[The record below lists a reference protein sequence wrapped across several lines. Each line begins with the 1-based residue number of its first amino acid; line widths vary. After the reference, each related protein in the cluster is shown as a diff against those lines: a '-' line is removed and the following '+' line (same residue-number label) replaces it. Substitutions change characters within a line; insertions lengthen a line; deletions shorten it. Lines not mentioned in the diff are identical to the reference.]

1 MRIKEG
7 ERKQEVGTMKKR
19 TKIAIAVF
27 GGLCLLGCVAGL
39 LLFKKISAAGGV
51 RYLYNLKHDTTGMA
65 ATEYHPEGLSGAMG
79 KVTCTELTAPS
90 VMGITETIRFTK
102 SGESLV
108 SEDAY
113 SYVRREPVSFD
124 KEAVEGNV
132 EGIFTFRG
140 NYHRTLTSYGTAEIL
155 KEKFSKDFW
164 SYDTGKLL
172 KSSGTSYWSGNG
184 WTGQPLIISWPDE
197 TKKIMNL
204 YPEKKEKENFVEVI
218 YSGMD
223 GYIHFL
229 DLEDGSE
236 SRDAIHVGMV
246 FKGTASLHPEG
257 IPMLVLGSGDA
268 QTGLF
273 GENVSPR
280 AYIYSLI
287 DGSKLYEFGYNDEM
301 AHRTFHAYD
310 SSPVIDAET
319 DTLFYPGENGVL
331 YTIKLNTEYDAKA
344 GTLSVAPEHVV
355 DYTYTTS
362 RATEEAF
369 TWGMENSA
377 VVNENYLYVGD
388 NGGVFYC
395 LDLNTMSMVWAQ
407 DVYGDVNSSPIFS
420 EEEDGDFIYVAT
432 TLTEAMLDSHSMGEV
447 AIYKLNA
454 ANGSIVWKKPF
465 ECHNVDG
472 VEGGILA
479 TGVLGQG
486 AIEGQIIYS
495 VSRTPHLSSGYLV
508 SLDTKTGEQVWLTEL
523 TNYAWSSTVTMYSQI
538 GAVYLVQCCSDGTV
552 LLLNAANGV
561 ILDSVCFNTTLE
573 ATPAV
578 FGNTIVV
585 GTRDER
591 ILGLTVE

>member
-1 MRIKEG
+1 
-7 ERKQEVGTMKKR
+7 MKKT
-19 TKIAIAVF
+19 TKIGIAV
-27 GGLCLLGCVAGL
+27 LCVLFMAGCGAGL
-39 LLFKKISAAGGV
+39 FLLKKISAAGGV
-51 RYLYNLKHDTTGMA
+51 RYLYNLKHDTVGMGE
-65 ATEYHPEGLSGAMG
+65 TVYHPEAEEGAFG
-79 KVTCTELTAPS
+79 PVTCTELTDPS
-90 VMGITETIRFTK
+90 VLGITETIRFTK
-102 SGESLV
+102 SGEPIV
-108 SEDAY
+108 WSEDYAY
-113 SYVRREPVSFD
+113 SRQEPLFFWEEFQVGD
-124 KEAVEGNV
+124 AEGM
-132 EGIFTFRG
+132 FTFRG
-140 NYHRTLTSYGTAEIL
+140 NYSRSKTSHGVAQIEE
-155 KEKFSKDFW
+155 EKFQEEYW

-184 WTGQPLIISWPDE
+184 WTGQPLIVSWPE
-197 TKKIMNL
+197 KTKQIMNL
-204 YPEKKEKENFVEVI
+204 YPEKKAKENLVEVI

-236 SRDAIHVGMV
+236 TRDAIHVGMV
-246 FKGTASLHPEG
+246 FKGTASLHPWG

-268 QTGLF
+268 QTGLY

-301 AHRTFHAYD
+301 APRTFHAYD
-310 SSPVIDAET
+310 SSPIFHVET
-319 DTLFYPGENGVL
+319 DTLIYPGENGVL
-331 YTIKLNTEYDAKA
+331 YTIKLNTVYDEAA
-344 GTLSVAPEHVV
+344 GILSVSPEPVV

-395 LDLNTMSMVWAQ
+395 LDLNTMSMVWVQ

-420 EEEDGDFIYVAT
+420 REENGNFIYLAT
-432 TLTEAMLDSHSMGEV
+432 TLTEATLDEHSMGEA

-454 ANGSIVWKKPF
+454 ANGSVVWKKPF

-479 TGVLGQG
+479 TGVLGEG
-486 AIEGQIIYS
+486 AIAGQIIYS
-495 VSRTPHLSSGYLV
+495 VSRSPKLSSGYLV
-508 SLDTKTGEQVWLTEL
+508 SLDTKTGEVVWQTEL
-523 TNYAWSSTVTMYSQI
+523 ENYAWSSTVAVTSHI

-552 LLLNAANGV
+552 LLLNAGNGMV
-561 ILDSVCFNTTLE
+561 LDSVSFDTTLE

-578 FGNTIVV
+578 FGNTVV
-585 GTRDER
+585 IGTRDER
-591 ILGLTVE
+591 IIGLTLK

>member
-1 MRIKEG
+1 
-7 ERKQEVGTMKKR
+7 MKKR
-19 TKIAIAVF
+19 TKIAIVIF
-27 GGLCLLGCVAGL
+27 CGLFLLCCGAGL
-39 LLFKKISAAGGV
+39 LLLKKISSAGGI
-51 RYLYNLKHDTTGMA
+51 RYLYNLKHDTAGMA
-65 ATEYHPEGLSGAMG
+65 ATEYHPENETGAG
-79 KVTCTELTAPS
+79 DKATCTTLTDPS
-90 VMGITETIRFTK
+90 VLGITETIRFTK
-102 SGESLV
+102 SGETLV
-108 SEDAY
+108 WSEDYAY
-113 SYVRREPVSFD
+113 MRPERVSFED
-124 KEAVEGNV
+124 ELITGQV

-140 NYHRTLTSYGTAEIL
+140 NYHRTATSYGTAQITE
-155 KEKFSKDFW
+155 EKFSDTYW
-164 SYDTGKLL
+164 TYDTGKLL

-184 WTGQPLIISWPDE
+184 WTGQPLIISWPEE
-197 TKKIMNL
+197 TKQIMNL
-204 YPEKKEKENFVEVI
+204 YPEKKTKANFTEVI

-236 SRDAIHVGMV
+236 SRPAIHVGMV
-246 FKGTASLHPEG
+246 FKGTASLHPSG

-268 QTGLF
+268 QTGLY

-287 DGSKLYEFGYNDEM
+287 DGTKLYEFGYNDDM

-310 SSPVIDAET
+310 SSPVIDAKT

-331 YTIKLNTEYDAKA
+331 YTIKLNTEYDAGA
-344 GTLSVAPEHVV
+344 GTLSVNPEHVV
-355 DYTYTTS
+355 DYTYTTD

-407 DVYGDVNSSPIFS
+407 DVYGDVNSSPIYS
-420 EEEDGDFIYVAT
+420 EEENGDFIYVAT
-432 TLTEAMLDSHSMGEV
+432 TLTEAMLNEHSMGEV

-495 VSRTPHLSSGYLV
+495 VSRTPGLSSGYLV
-508 SLDTKTGEQVWLTEL
+508 SLDTKTGEAVWLTEL
-523 TNYAWSSTVTMYSQI
+523 ADYAWSSTVAMTSQT

-552 LLLNAANGV
+552 LLLNGANGM
-561 ILDSVCFNTTLE
+561 LLNSVSLNTTLE

-591 ILGLTVE
+591 IIGLRVE

>member
-1 MRIKEG
+1 
-7 ERKQEVGTMKKR
+7 MKKR
-19 TKIAIAVF
+19 TKIAIGVF
-27 GGLCLLGCVAGL
+27 CGLFLLCCGAGL
-39 LLFKKISAAGGV
+39 FLLKKISAAGGL
-51 RYLYNLKHDTTGMA
+51 RYLYNLEHNTTGMGETQYYPEA
-65 ATEYHPEGLSGAMG
+65 AEGADGR
-79 KVTCTELTAPS
+79 VTYTELTNPS
-90 VMGITETIRFTK
+90 VLGITENIRLMRG
-102 SGESLV
+102 GEYVV
-108 SEDAY
+108 SDGAF
-113 SYVRREPVSFD
+113 SYVRKEPVSFD
-124 KEAVEGNV
+124 DEAVEGTV

-140 NYHRTLTSYGTAEIL
+140 NYHRTMTSYGTAEIE
-155 KEKFSKDFW
+155 KEKFSENFW

-184 WTGQPLIISWPDE
+184 WTGQPLIISWPEE
-197 TKKIMNL
+197 TKQIMNL
-204 YPEKKEKENFVEVI
+204 YPEKKEKEGFVEVI

-236 SRDAIHVGMV
+236 SRPAIHVGMV
-246 FKGTASLHPEG
+246 FKGTASLHPSG
-257 IPMLVLGSGDA
+257 IPLLVLGSGDA

-310 SSPVIDAET
+310 SSPVINAAT

-331 YTIKLNTEYDAKA
+331 YTIKLNTAYDAKK
-344 GTLSVAPEHVV
+344 GTLSIEPEHVA
-355 DYTYTTS
+355 DYTYTTA

-407 DVYGDVNSSPIFS
+407 DVYGDVNSSPLFS
-420 EEEDGDFIYVAT
+420 EEENGNFIYVAT
-432 TLTEAMLDSHSMGEV
+432 TLTEAMLDEHSMGEV

-454 ANGSIVWKKPF
+454 ANGSIVWRKPF
-465 ECHNVDG
+465 ACHNVDG

-486 AIEGQIIYS
+486 AIEGQVIYS
-495 VSRTPHLSSGYLV
+495 VSRTPSLSSGYLV
-508 SLDTKTGEQVWLTEL
+508 SLDTKTGEAIWTTEL
-523 TNYAWSSTVTMYSQI
+523 ADYAWSSTVVLYSQI
-538 GAVYLVQCCSDGTV
+538 GAAYLVQCCSDGTV

-561 ILDSVCFNTTLE
+561 ILDSVALNTTLE

-578 FGNTIVV
+578 FGNTVVV

-591 ILGLTVE
+591 IIGLRVE

>member
-1 MRIKEG
+1 
-7 ERKQEVGTMKKR
+7 MKKR
-19 TKIAIAVF
+19 TKIAIGVF
-27 GGLCLLGCVAGL
+27 CGLFLLAGAAGL
-39 LLFKKISAAGGV
+39 FLLKKISAAGGI

-65 ATEYHPEGLSGAMG
+65 ATEYHPEAETGADG
-79 KVTCTELTAPS
+79 KVACTGVTDPS
-90 VMGITETIRFTK
+90 VLGITETLRFTK
-102 SGESLV
+102 GGEALV
-108 SEDAY
+108 SDGSYA
-113 SYVRREPVSFD
+113 YVRKEPIDFS
-124 KEAVEGNV
+124 EELITGTV

-140 NYHRTLTSYGTAEIL
+140 NYHRTLTSYGTAHIEN
-155 KEKFSKDFW
+155 ERFSETYW
-164 SYDTGKLL
+164 TYDTGKLL

-197 TKKIMNL
+197 TKQIMNL
-204 YPEKKEKENFVEVI
+204 YPEKKAKEDFVEVI

-246 FKGTASLHPEG
+246 FKGTASLHPSG
-257 IPMLVLGSGDA
+257 IPLLVLGSGDA

-280 AYIYSLI
+280 AYIYSLL
-287 DGSKLYEFGYNDEM
+287 DGTKLYEFGYNDEM

-310 SSPVIDAET
+310 SSPIIDAAT
-319 DTLFYPGENGVL
+319 DTLLYPGENGVL
-331 YTIKLNTEYDAKA
+331 YTLKLNTEYDPQA
-344 GTLSVAPEHVV
+344 GTLSVAPEHVA

-362 RATEEAF
+362 RATEDAF

-420 EEEDGDFIYVAT
+420 EEEEGNFIYLAT
-432 TLTEAMLDSHSMGEV
+432 TLTEAMLDEHSMGEV

-454 ANGSIVWKKPF
+454 ANGSVVWKKPF
-465 ECHNVDG
+465 ACHNVDG

-495 VSRTPHLSSGYLV
+495 VSRTPSLSSGYLV
-508 SLDTKTGEQVWLTEL
+508 SLDTKTGESVWLTEL
-523 TNYAWSSTVTMYSQI
+523 TNYAWSSTATLYSQI

-552 LLLNAANGV
+552 LLLNAANGK
-561 ILDSVCFNTTLE
+561 ILDSVSFNTTLE

-578 FGNTIVV
+578 FGNTVVV

-591 ILGLTVE
+591 IIGLTVE

>member
-1 MRIKEG
+1 
-7 ERKQEVGTMKKR
+7 MKKR
-19 TKIAIAVF
+19 TKIAIVILC
-27 GGLCLLGCVAGL
+27 GLFLLGCAAGL
-39 LLFKKISAAGGV
+39 LLLKKISSAGGI
-51 RYLYNLKHDTTGMA
+51 RYLYNLNHDTTGMA
-65 ATEYHPEGLSGAMG
+65 ATEYHPENMAGADG
-79 KVTCTELTAPS
+79 RVTCTTLTDPA
-90 VMGITETIRFTK
+90 VLGITETIRFTK
-102 SGESLV
+102 GGETLV
-108 SEDAY
+108 WNEDYAY
-113 SYVRREPVSFD
+113 MRPERISFTD
-124 KEAVEGNV
+124 ELITGQID
-132 EGIFTFRG
+132 GIFTFRG
-140 NYHRTLTSYGTAEIL
+140 NYHRTATSYGTAQIEN
-155 KEKFSKDFW
+155 ERFAENFW
-164 SYDTGKLL
+164 TYDTGKLL

-184 WTGQPLIISWPDE
+184 WTGQPLIISWPEE
-197 TKKIMNL
+197 TKQVMNL
-204 YPEKKEKENFVEVI
+204 YPEKKAKENFTEVI

-236 SRDAIHVGMV
+236 SRPAIHIGMV
-246 FKGTASLHPEG
+246 FKGTASLHPSG
-257 IPMLVLGSGDA
+257 IPLLVLGSGDA

-287 DGSKLYEFGYNDEM
+287 DGTKLYEFGYNDDM
-301 AHRTFHAYD
+301 AHRTFHAFD
-310 SSPVIDAET
+310 SSPVIDAKT

-331 YTIKLNTEYDAKA
+331 YTVKLNTAYDAKA
-344 GTLSVAPEHVV
+344 GTLSVDPVHVV
-355 DYTYTTS
+355 DYTYTTA

-407 DVYGDVNSSPIFS
+407 DVYGDVNSSPIYS
-420 EEEDGDFIYVAT
+420 KEENGDFIYLAT
-432 TLTEAMLDSHSMGEV
+432 TLTEAMLDEHSMGEV

-454 ANGSIVWKKPF
+454 ANGSVVWKKPF
-465 ECHNVDG
+465 ACHNVDG

-495 VSRTPHLSSGYLV
+495 VSRTPGLSSGYLV
-508 SLDTKTGEQVWLTEL
+508 SLDTKTGESVWLTEL
-523 TNYAWSSTVTMYSQI
+523 TNYAWSSTVAVYSQI

-552 LLLNAANGV
+552 LLFNGANGTL
-561 ILDSVCFNTTLE
+561 LDSVALNTTLE

-591 ILGLTVE
+591 IIGLRVE

>member
-1 MRIKEG
+1 
-7 ERKQEVGTMKKR
+7 MKKR
-19 TKIAIAVF
+19 TKITIVVVF
-27 GGLCLLGCVAGL
+27 VLFLLAGAAGL
-39 LLFKKISAAGGV
+39 LFLKKVRAAGGV
-51 RYLYNLKHDTTGMA
+51 RYLYNLEHDTKGMG
-65 ATEYHPEGLSGAMG
+65 ATEYHPGAVAG
-79 KVTCTELTAPS
+79 ADGPVTCTGETNPEML
-90 VMGITETIRFTK
+90 GISETVRYKADGEKALAVWGASFVREETINFTDR
-102 SGESLV
+102 L
-108 SEDAY
+108 
-113 SYVRREPVSFD
+113 
-124 KEAVEGNV
+124 VEGNV
-132 EGIFTFRG
+132 DGVFTFRG
-140 NYHRTLTSYGTAEIL
+140 NYHRTKTSHGMAEIS
-155 KEKFSKDFW
+155 KEEFSDDYW

-172 KSSGTSYWSGNG
+172 KSSGLSYWSGNG
-184 WTGQPLIISWPDE
+184 WTGQPLIISWPE
-197 TKKIMNL
+197 QTKQIMNL
-204 YPEKKEKENFVEVI
+204 YPEKKEKEDFVEVI

-236 SRDAIHVGMV
+236 SRPAIHIGMV
-246 FKGTASLHPEG
+246 FKGTASLHPSG

-268 QTGLF
+268 QTGLY

-287 DGSKLYEFGYNDEM
+287 DGTKLYEFGANDEM

-310 SSPVIDAET
+310 SSPIIDAAT

-331 YTIKLNTEYDAKA
+331 YTIKLNTRYNPKA
-344 GTLSVAPEHVV
+344 GTLTIAPEHVA
-355 DYTYTTS
+355 DYTYTTA

-407 DVYGDVNSSPIFS
+407 DVYGDVNSSPLFS
-420 EEEDGDFIYVAT
+420 KEGDGNFIYVAT
-432 TLTEAMLDSHSMGEV
+432 TLTEAILDEHSVGEV

-479 TGVLGQG
+479 TGILGAG
-486 AIEGQIIYS
+486 EIEGQVIYS
-495 VSRTPHLSSGYLV
+495 VSRCGGLSEGLLV
-508 SLDTKTGEQVWLTEL
+508 SLDTKTGEAIWMTEL
-523 TNYAWSSTVTMYSQI
+523 TNYAWSSTVALYSQI

-552 LLLNAANGV
+552 LLFNAANGTQ
-561 ILDSVCFNTTLE
+561 LDSISLNTTLE

-578 FGNTIVV
+578 FGNTIVI

-591 ILGLTVE
+591 IIGLTVE

>member
-1 MRIKEG
+1 MRKG
-7 ERKQEVGTMKKR
+7 
-19 TKIAIAVF
+19 TKIAIIVIC
-27 GGLCLLGCVAGL
+27 GLFLLLCGAGL
-39 LLFKKISAAGGV
+39 FMLKKISAVGGI
-51 RYLYNLKHDTTGMA
+51 RYLYNAKHDTAGMLETVYDPEAALGATGD
-65 ATEYHPEGLSGAMG
+65 
-79 KVTCTELTAPS
+79 VTSTELTDPA
-90 VMGITETIRFTK
+90 VLGITETLRFAK
-102 SGESLV
+102 GEESILA
-108 SEDAY
+108 EGDYAY
-113 SYVRREPVSFD
+113 MRSEPVTFTEESVKGD
-124 KEAVEGNV
+124 V

-140 NYHRTLTSYGTAEIL
+140 NYHRTMSSYGTANISE
-155 KEKFSKDFW
+155 EKFDPDYW

-172 KSSGTSYWSGNG
+172 KSNGKSYWTGNG
-184 WTGQPLIISWPDE
+184 WTGQPLIISWPEE
-197 TKKIMNL
+197 TKQIMNL
-204 YPEKKEKENFVEVI
+204 YPEKKAKENFVEVI

-236 SRDAIHVGMV
+236 SRDAIHIGMV

-268 QTGLF
+268 QTGLY

-287 DGSKLYEFGYNDEM
+287 DGSKLYEFGANDEM
-301 AHRTFHAYD
+301 AYRTFHAYD

-331 YTIKLNTEYDAKA
+331 YTLKLNTAYDPSA
-344 GTLSVAPEHVV
+344 GTLSVAPEPVA
-355 DYTYTTS
+355 DYTYTTA

-377 VVNENYLYVGD
+377 VVNDHYLYVGD

-420 EEEDGDFIYVAT
+420 EEEDGNFIYLAT
-432 TLTEAMLDSHSMGEV
+432 TLTEAMLDEHSMGEV

-454 ANGSIVWKKPF
+454 ANGSVVWKKPF
-465 ECHNVDG
+465 ACHNVDG

-486 AIEGQIIYS
+486 EIEGQIIYS
-495 VSRTPHLSSGYLV
+495 VSRSPKLASGYLV
-508 SLDTKTGEQVWLTEL
+508 SLDTKTGETTWVMEL
-523 TNYAWSSTVTMYSQI
+523 EKYAWSSTVTMYSQI
-538 GAVYLVQCCSDGTV
+538 GAVYLIQCCSDGTV
-552 LLLNAANGV
+552 LLFNGANGTL
-561 ILDSVCFNTTLE
+561 LDSIALNTTLE

-578 FGNTIVV
+578 FGNTLVV

-591 ILGLTVE
+591 IIGLTVK

>member
-1 MRIKEG
+1 
-7 ERKQEVGTMKKR
+7 MKKR
-19 TKIAIAVF
+19 TKIAIVILC
-27 GGLCLLGCVAGL
+27 GLFLLGCGAGL
-39 LLFKKISAAGGV
+39 LLLKKISSAGGI

-65 ATEYHPEGLSGAMG
+65 ATEYHPENESGADG
-79 KVTCTELTAPS
+79 KVTCTTLTDPS
-90 VMGITETIRFTK
+90 VLGITETIRFTK
-102 SGESLV
+102 SGETLV
-108 SEDAY
+108 WNEDYAY
-113 SYVRREPVSFD
+113 MRPDRVSFTD
-124 KEAVEGNV
+124 ELITGQV

-140 NYHRTLTSYGTAEIL
+140 NYHRTMTAYGTAQITE
-155 KEKFSKDFW
+155 EKFSETYW
-164 SYDTGKLL
+164 TYDTGKLL

-184 WTGQPLIISWPDE
+184 WTGQPLIISWPEE
-197 TKKIMNL
+197 TKQIMNL
-204 YPEKKEKENFVEVI
+204 YPEKKEKEGFVEVI

-236 SRDAIHVGMV
+236 SRPAIHIGMV
-246 FKGTASLHPEG
+246 FKGTASLHPSG

-268 QTGLF
+268 QTGLY

-287 DGSKLYEFGYNDEM
+287 DGTKLYEFGYNDDM

-310 SSPVIDAET
+310 SSPIIDAKT

-331 YTIKLNTEYDAKA
+331 YTIKLNTEYDVKA
-344 GTLSVAPEHVV
+344 GTLSVIPEHVV
-355 DYTYTTS
+355 DYTYTTT

-407 DVYGDVNSSPIFS
+407 DVYGDVNSSPIYS
-420 EEEDGDFIYVAT
+420 EEEDGEFIYVAT
-432 TLTEAMLDSHSMGEV
+432 TLTEAMLDEHSMGEV

-454 ANGSIVWKKPF
+454 ANGNVVWKKPF

-495 VSRTPHLSSGYLV
+495 VSRTPGLSSGYLV
-508 SLDTKTGEQVWLTEL
+508 SLDTKTGEAVWLTEL
-523 TNYAWSSTVTMYSQI
+523 TNYAWSSTVAMTSQT

-552 LLLNAANGV
+552 LLLNGANGM
-561 ILDSVCFNTTLE
+561 LLNSVALNTTLE

-591 ILGLTVE
+591 IIGIRVE

>member
-1 MRIKEG
+1 
-7 ERKQEVGTMKKR
+7 MKKR
-19 TKIAIAVF
+19 TKIAVGIAC
-27 GGLCLLGCVAGL
+27 GLFLLCCGAGL
-39 LLFKKISAAGGV
+39 FLLKQISEAGGI
-51 RYLYNLKHDTTGMA
+51 RYLYNLKHDTAGMA
-65 ATEYHPEGLSGAMG
+65 ATEYHPEAEAGADG
-79 KVTCTELTAPS
+79 AVTCTDLTDPA
-90 VMGITETIRFTK
+90 VLGIKETVRFTK
-102 SGESLV
+102 RGETIV
-108 SEDAY
+108 WDEDYAY
-113 SYVRREPVSFD
+113 MRPEQVSF
-124 KEAVEGNV
+124 EEELITGQV

-140 NYHRTLTSYGTAEIL
+140 NYHRTLTSYGTAQIE
-155 KEKFSKDFW
+155 KETFSENFW
-164 SYDTGKLL
+164 SFDTGKLL
-172 KSSGTSYWSGNG
+172 KSSGTSFWSGNG
-184 WTGQPLIISWPDE
+184 WTGQPLIISWPEE
-197 TKKIMNL
+197 TKQIMNL
-204 YPEKKEKENFVEVI
+204 YPEKKAKENFVEVI

-246 FKGTASLHPEG
+246 FKGTASLHPSG

-287 DGSKLYEFGYNDEM
+287 DGSKLYEFGYNDDM

-310 SSPVIDAET
+310 SSPVIDAKT

-331 YTIKLNTEYDAKA
+331 YTVKLNTSYDAKA
-344 GTLSVAPEHVV
+344 GTLSIAPEHVV

-420 EEEDGDFIYVAT
+420 EEENGNFIYLAT
-432 TLTEAMLDSHSMGEV
+432 TLTEAMLNEHSMGEV

-495 VSRTPHLSSGYLV
+495 VSRTPGLSSGYLV
-508 SLDTKTGEQVWLTEL
+508 SLDTKTGEAVWLTVL
-523 TNYAWSSTVTMYSQI
+523 TDYAWSSTVTMYSQI
-538 GAVYLVQCCSDGTV
+538 GAAYLIQCCSDGTI
-552 LLLNAANGV
+552 LLFNAGNGTL
-561 ILDSVCFNTTLE
+561 LDSVFLNTTLE

-578 FGNTIVV
+578 FGNTLVV

-591 ILGLTVE
+591 IIGLTVE

>member
-1 MRIKEG
+1 
-7 ERKQEVGTMKKR
+7 MKKK
-19 TKIAIAVF
+19 TKITIAVCS
-27 GGLCLLGCVAGL
+27 GLFLLVCGAGL
-39 LLFKKISAAGGV
+39 FFLKKVSAAGGI
-51 RYLYNLKHDTTGMA
+51 RYLYNLKHDTTGMG
-65 ATEYHPEGLSGAMG
+65 ATEYHPEAEDGADG
-79 KVTCTELTAPS
+79 KVTYTELTDPS
-90 VMGITETIRFTK
+90 VLGITENIRLIKGGEAIISDGAFSYMRKEPVDFTK
-102 SGESLV
+102 ELV
-108 SEDAY
+108 T
-113 SYVRREPVSFD
+113 
-124 KEAVEGNV
+124 GTV

-140 NYHRTLTSYGTAEIL
+140 NYHRTLTSYGTAEIE
-155 KEKFSKDFW
+155 KEKFSEAFW

-172 KSSGTSYWSGNG
+172 KSSGQSYWSGNG
-184 WTGQPLIISWPDE
+184 WTGQPLIISWPEE
-197 TKKIMNL
+197 TKEIMNL
-204 YPEKKEKENFVEVI
+204 YPEKKEKENFTEVI

-236 SRDAIHVGMV
+236 SRPAIHVGMV
-246 FKGTASLHPEG
+246 FKGTASLHPSG

-268 QTGLF
+268 QTGLY

-310 SSPVIDAET
+310 SSPVIDTAT

-331 YTIKLNTEYDAKA
+331 YTVKLNTEYDAKA
-344 GTLSVAPEHVV
+344 GTLSVSPKHVA
-355 DYTYTTS
+355 DYTYTTT

-395 LDLNTMSMVWAQ
+395 LNLNTMSMVWAQ

-420 EEEDGDFIYVAT
+420 KEENGNFIYVAT
-432 TLTEAMLDSHSMGEV
+432 TLTEALLDEHSMGEV

-465 ECHNVDG
+465 ACHNVDG

-495 VSRTPHLSSGYLV
+495 VSRTPGLSGGYLV

-523 TNYAWSSTVTMYSQI
+523 VNYAWSSTVTMYSQI
-538 GAVYLVQCCSDGTV
+538 GAAYLVQCCSDGTV
-552 LLLNAANGV
+552 LLLNAANGTV
-561 ILDSVCFNTTLE
+561 LDSVSFETTLE

-578 FGNTIVV
+578 FGNTVV
-585 GTRDER
+585 FGTRDER
-591 ILGLTVE
+591 IIGLRVE

>member
-1 MRIKEG
+1 
-7 ERKQEVGTMKKR
+7 MKKR
-19 TKIAIAVF
+19 TKIAIVILC
-27 GGLCLLGCVAGL
+27 GLFLLGCGAGL
-39 LLFKKISAAGGV
+39 LLFKKISSAGGI

-65 ATEYHPEGLSGAMG
+65 ATEYHPENTAGADG
-79 KVTCTELTAPS
+79 RVTCTTLTDPA
-90 VMGITETIRFTK
+90 VLGITETIRFTK
-102 SGESLV
+102 SGETLV
-108 SEDAY
+108 WNEDYAY
-113 SYVRREPVSFD
+113 MRPEKVSFTD
-124 KEAVEGNV
+124 ELITGQV

-140 NYHRTLTSYGTAEIL
+140 NYHRTAASYGTAQIEN
-155 KEKFSKDFW
+155 ERFTEDFW
-164 SYDTGKLL
+164 TYDTGKIL

-184 WTGQPLIISWPDE
+184 WTGQPLIISWPEE
-197 TKKIMNL
+197 TKQIMNL
-204 YPEKKEKENFVEVI
+204 YPEKRAKEDFVEVI

-236 SRDAIHVGMV
+236 SRPAIHIGMV
-246 FKGTASLHPEG
+246 FKGTASLHPSG
-257 IPMLVLGSGDA
+257 IPLLVLGSGDA

-287 DGSKLYEFGYNDEM
+287 DGTKLYEFGYNDEM

-310 SSPVIDAET
+310 SSPVMDAKT

-331 YTIKLNTEYDAKA
+331 YTVKLNTEYDAEA
-344 GTLSVAPEHVV
+344 GTLAINPEHVV
-355 DYTYTTS
+355 DYTYTTA
-362 RATEEAF
+362 RATEDAF

-395 LDLNTMSMVWAQ
+395 LDVNTMSMVWAQ
-407 DVYGDVNSSPIFS
+407 DVYGDVNSSPIYS
-420 EEEDGDFIYVAT
+420 EEEDGDFIYLAT
-432 TLTEAMLDSHSMGEV
+432 TLTEAMLDEHSMGEV

-454 ANGSIVWKKPF
+454 ANGSVVWKKPF
-465 ECHNVDG
+465 ACHNVDG

-495 VSRTPHLSSGYLV
+495 VSRTPSLSSGYLV
-508 SLDTKTGEQVWLTEL
+508 SLDTKTGEAVWLTEL
-523 TNYAWSSTVTMYSQI
+523 MNYAWSSTVSLTSQT
-538 GAVYLVQCCSDGTV
+538 GAVYLVQCCSDGTI
-552 LLLNAANGV
+552 LLLNAANGML
-561 ILDSVCFNTTLE
+561 LDSIALNTTLE

-591 ILGLTVE
+591 IIGLRVE

>member
-1 MRIKEG
+1 
-7 ERKQEVGTMKKR
+7 MKKR
-19 TKIAIAVF
+19 TKIAIVVLC
-27 GGLCLLGCVAGL
+27 GLFLLGCGAGVL
-39 LLFKKISAAGGV
+39 LLKKISSAGGI
-51 RYLYNLKHDTTGMA
+51 RYLYNLKHNTTGMA
-65 ATEYHPEGLSGAMG
+65 TTEYHPENTEGADG
-79 KVTCTELTAPS
+79 KATCTNLTDPS
-90 VMGITETIRFTK
+90 VLGITETIRFTK
-102 SGESLV
+102 SGETLV
-108 SEDAY
+108 WSEDYAY
-113 SYVRREPVSFD
+113 MRPEAVSF
-124 KEAVEGNV
+124 KGELITGQV

-140 NYHRTLTSYGTAEIL
+140 NYHRTAASYGTAQVEN
-155 KEKFSKDFW
+155 ERFAEEFW

-184 WTGQPLIISWPDE
+184 WTGQPLIISWPEE
-197 TKKIMNL
+197 TKQIMNL
-204 YPEKKEKENFVEVI
+204 YPEKKAKENFTEVI

-236 SRDAIHVGMV
+236 SRPAIHVGMV
-246 FKGTASLHPEG
+246 FKGTASLHPSG
-257 IPMLVLGSGDA
+257 IPLLVLGSGDA

-287 DGSKLYEFGYNDEM
+287 DGTKLYEFGYNDTM
-301 AHRTFHAYD
+301 AYRTFHAYD
-310 SSPVIDAET
+310 SSPVIDAKT

-331 YTIKLNTEYDAKA
+331 YTVKLNTKYDAKE
-344 GTLSVAPEHVV
+344 GTLSVTPEHVV
-355 DYTYTTS
+355 DYTYTTA
-362 RATEEAF
+362 RATEDAF

-377 VVNENYLYVGD
+377 VVNDNYLYVGD

-395 LDLNTMSMVWAQ
+395 LDVNTMSMVWAQ
-407 DVYGDVNSSPIFS
+407 DVYGDVNSSPIYS
-420 EEEDGDFIYVAT
+420 EEEDGDYIYLAT
-432 TLTEAMLDSHSMGEV
+432 TLTEAMLDEHSMGEV

-454 ANGSIVWKKPF
+454 ANGSVVWKKPF
-465 ECHNVDG
+465 ACHNVDG

-495 VSRTPHLSSGYLV
+495 VSRTPSLSSGYLV
-508 SLDTKTGEQVWLTEL
+508 SLDCKTGESVWLTEL
-523 TNYAWSSTVTMYSQI
+523 TNYAWSSTATLYAES
-538 GAVYLVQCCSDGTV
+538 GKVYLVQCCSDGTV
-552 LLLNAANGV
+552 LLMNGENGTL
-561 ILDSVCFNTTLE
+561 LDSVALNTTVE

-591 ILGLTVE
+591 IIGLRVE

>member
-1 MRIKEG
+1 
-7 ERKQEVGTMKKR
+7 MKKR
-19 TKIAIAVF
+19 TKVALAIAC
-27 GGLCLLGCVAGL
+27 GLFLLCCGVGL
-39 LLFKKISAAGGV
+39 LLLRKISAAGGI
-51 RYLYNLKHDTTGMA
+51 RYLYNLKHDTAGMA
-65 ATEYHPEGLSGAMG
+65 TTEYHPEAETGADG
-79 KVTCTELTAPS
+79 AVTCTELTNPA
-90 VMGITETIRFTK
+90 VLGIKETIRFAK
-102 SGESLV
+102 SGETIV
-108 SEDAY
+108 WDEDYAY
-113 SYVRREPVSFD
+113 MRPEQVSFED
-124 KEAVEGNV
+124 ELVTGQV
-132 EGIFTFRG
+132 DGIFTFRG
-140 NYHRTLTSYGTAEIL
+140 NYHRTLTSYGTAQIE
-155 KEKFSKDFW
+155 KEKFSPYYW
-164 SYDTGKLL
+164 TYDTGKLL

-197 TKKIMNL
+197 TKKVMNL
-204 YPEKKEKENFVEVI
+204 YPEKKEKENFTEVI

-236 SRDAIHVGMV
+236 SRPAIHIGMV
-246 FKGTASLHPEG
+246 FKGTASLHPSG

-287 DGSKLYEFGYNDEM
+287 DGSKLYEFGYNDDM
-301 AHRTFHAYD
+301 AYRTFHAYD
-310 SSPVIDAET
+310 SSPVIDAKT

-331 YTIKLNTEYDAKA
+331 YTVKLNTTYDAEA

-420 EEEDGDFIYVAT
+420 EEENGNFIYLAT
-432 TLTEAMLDSHSMGEV
+432 TLTEAMLDEHSMGEV

-479 TGVLGQG
+479 TGVLGRG

-495 VSRTPHLSSGYLV
+495 VSRTPGLSSGYLV
-508 SLDTKTGEQVWLTEL
+508 SLDTKTGEAVWLTEL
-523 TNYAWSSTVTMYSQI
+523 TDYAWSSTVTMYSQI
-538 GAVYLVQCCSDGTV
+538 GAAYLIQCCSNGTI
-552 LLLNAANGV
+552 LLLNAGNGAL
-561 ILDSVCFNTTLE
+561 LDSVSLNTTLE

-578 FGNTIVV
+578 FGNTLVV

-591 ILGLTVE
+591 IIGLTVE